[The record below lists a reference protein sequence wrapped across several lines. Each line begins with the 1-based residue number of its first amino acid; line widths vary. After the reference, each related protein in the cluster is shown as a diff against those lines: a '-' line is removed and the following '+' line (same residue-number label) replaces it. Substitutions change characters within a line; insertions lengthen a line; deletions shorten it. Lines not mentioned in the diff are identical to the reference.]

1 MTTPDAPVPDDGQRP
16 DAASPEPGGAP
27 GAELGMSEEAG
38 STFEPE
44 EDPGPDQGGRSS

>member
-1 MTTPDAPVPDDGQRP
+1 MTTSDVPVPDDGEQP
-16 DAASPEPGGAP
+16 DVGPPQPESAP

-44 EDPGPDQGGRSS
+44 EDPETGD